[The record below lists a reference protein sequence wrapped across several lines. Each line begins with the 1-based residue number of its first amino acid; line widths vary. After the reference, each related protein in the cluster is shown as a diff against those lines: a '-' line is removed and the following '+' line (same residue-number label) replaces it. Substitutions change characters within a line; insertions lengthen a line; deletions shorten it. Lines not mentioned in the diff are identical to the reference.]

1 MSTIP
6 ALPSKDSET
15 FSNKI
20 EGLCMIHNLKNFY
33 YASRYEAKNLLNK
46 AIIHLIILMAPT
58 FCYSEPKVFFLGDSI
73 THGFGLPEDEGLIN
87 QLSNWFSNNDIT
99 VDFING
105 GVSGDTT
112 AGGLERLSWSL
123 TEDISAVVVALGS
136 NDVLRGFP
144 PEITK
149 ENLSAIIDI
158 AQSNKL
164 PVLLIGT
171 YAPGNYGQEYKSDFD
186 AIFIDLAEE
195 KNIAYIDSYLK
206 PLLDEVSKG
215 KDVMHLLQ
223 ADGLH
228 PNLNGVQVIVE
239 YVFPQL
245 LKFLQETNIIE

>member
-1 MSTIP
+1 
-6 ALPSKDSET
+6 
-15 FSNKI
+15 
-20 EGLCMIHNLKNFY
+20 MINNLKNFCY
-33 YASRYEAKNLLNK
+33 VNRYEAKSLLYK
-46 AIIHLIILMAPT
+46 AIIHLIILTVPT
-58 FCYSEPKVFFLGDSI
+58 FCYSDPKVFILGDSI
-73 THGFGLPEDEGLIN
+73 THGFGLPEEEGLVN
-87 QLSNWFSNNDIT
+87 QLSNWFSNNGT
-99 VDFING
+99 AVSFING

-123 TEDISAVVVALGS
+123 TEDISAVIVALGS

-158 AQSNKL
+158 AQGNKV

-171 YAPGNYGQEYKSDFD
+171 YAPGNYGKEYKSNFD
-186 AIFIDLAEE
+186 AIFTDLAEE

-228 PNLNGVQVIVE
+228 PNPNGVRVVVE
-239 YVFPQL
+239 YISPQL

>member
-1 MSTIP
+1 M
-6 ALPSKDSET
+6 L
-15 FSNKI
+15 
-20 EGLCMIHNLKNFY
+20 Y
-33 YASRYEAKNLLNK
+33 K
-46 AIIHLIILMAPT
+46 AIIYLIILTAPT
-58 FCYSEPKVFFLGDSI
+58 FCYSDPKVFILGDSI
-73 THGFGLPEDEGLIN
+73 THGFGLPEEEGLVN
-87 QLSNWFSNNDIT
+87 QLSNWFSNNGT
-99 VDFING
+99 AVSFING

-123 TEDISAVVVALGS
+123 TEDISAVIVALGS

-149 ENLSAIIDI
+149 ENLSAMIDI
-158 AQSNKL
+158 AQGNKV

-171 YAPGNYGQEYKSDFD
+171 YAPGNYGEEYKSNFD
-186 AIFIDLAEE
+186 AIFTDLAEE

-228 PNLNGVQVIVE
+228 PNPNGVRVVVE
-239 YVFPQL
+239 YISPQL

>member
-1 MSTIP
+1 M
-6 ALPSKDSET
+6 
-15 FSNKI
+15 
-20 EGLCMIHNLKNFY
+20 
-33 YASRYEAKNLLNK
+33 
-46 AIIHLIILMAPT
+46 PT
-58 FCYSEPKVFFLGDSI
+58 FCYSDPKVFILGDSI
-73 THGFGLPEDEGLIN
+73 THGFGLPEEEGLVN
-87 QLSNWFSNNDIT
+87 QLSNWFSNNGT
-99 VDFING
+99 AVSFING

-123 TEDISAVVVALGS
+123 TEDISAVIVALGS

-149 ENLSAIIDI
+149 ENLSAMIDI
-158 AQSNKL
+158 AQGNKV

-171 YAPGNYGQEYKSDFD
+171 YAPGNYGEEYKSNFD
-186 AIFIDLAEE
+186 AIFTDVAEE

-228 PNLNGVQVIVE
+228 PNPNGVRVVVE
-239 YVFPQL
+239 YISPQL

>member
-1 MSTIP
+1 
-6 ALPSKDSET
+6 
-15 FSNKI
+15 
-20 EGLCMIHNLKNFY
+20 MINNLKNFCY
-33 YASRYEAKNLLNK
+33 VSRYEAKSLLYK
-46 AIIHLIILMAPT
+46 AIIHLIILAAPT
-58 FCYSEPKVFFLGDSI
+58 FCYSDPKVFILGDSI
-73 THGFGLPEDEGLIN
+73 THGFGLPEEEGLVN
-87 QLSNWFSNNDIT
+87 QLSNWFSNNGT
-99 VDFING
+99 AVSFING

-123 TEDISAVVVALGS
+123 TEDISAVIVALGS

-149 ENLSAIIDI
+149 ENLSEMIDI
-158 AQSNKL
+158 AQGNKV

-171 YAPGNYGQEYKSDFD
+171 YAPGNYGEEYKSNFD
-186 AIFIDLAEE
+186 AIFTDLAEE

-228 PNLNGVQVIVE
+228 PNPNGVRVVVE
-239 YVFPQL
+239 YISPQL

>member
-1 MSTIP
+1 M
-6 ALPSKDSET
+6 L
-15 FSNKI
+15 
-20 EGLCMIHNLKNFY
+20 Y
-33 YASRYEAKNLLNK
+33 K
-46 AIIHLIILMAPT
+46 AIIHLIILTAPT
-58 FCYSEPKVFFLGDSI
+58 FCLSDPKVFILGDSI
-73 THGFGLPEDEGLIN
+73 THGFGLPEEEGLVN
-87 QLSNWFSNNDIT
+87 QLSNWFSNNGT
-99 VDFING
+99 AVSFING

-123 TEDISAVVVALGS
+123 TEDISAVIVALGS

-158 AQSNKL
+158 AQGNKV

-171 YAPGNYGQEYKSDFD
+171 YAPGNYGEEYKSNFD
-186 AIFIDLAEE
+186 AIFTDLAEE

-206 PLLDEVSKG
+206 PLLDKVSKG

-228 PNLNGVQVIVE
+228 PNPNGVRVVVE
-239 YVFPQL
+239 YISPQL

>member
-1 MSTIP
+1 M
-6 ALPSKDSET
+6 
-15 FSNKI
+15 
-20 EGLCMIHNLKNFY
+20 
-33 YASRYEAKNLLNK
+33 
-46 AIIHLIILMAPT
+46 PT
-58 FCYSEPKVFFLGDSI
+58 FCYSDPKVFILGDSI
-73 THGFGLPEDEGLIN
+73 THGFGLPEEEGLVN
-87 QLSNWFSNNDIT
+87 QLSNWFSNNGT
-99 VDFING
+99 AVSFING

-123 TEDISAVVVALGS
+123 TEDISAVIVALGS

-158 AQSNKL
+158 AQGNKV

-171 YAPGNYGQEYKSDFD
+171 YAPGNYGEEYKSNFD
-186 AIFIDLAEE
+186 AIFTDLAEE

-228 PNLNGVQVIVE
+228 PNPNGVRVVVE
-239 YVFPQL
+239 YISPQI

>member
-1 MSTIP
+1 M
-6 ALPSKDSET
+6 L
-15 FSNKI
+15 
-20 EGLCMIHNLKNFY
+20 H
-33 YASRYEAKNLLNK
+33 K
-46 AIIHLIILMAPT
+46 AIINLIILTAPT
-58 FCYSEPKVFFLGDSI
+58 FCYSDPKVFILGDSI
-73 THGFGLPEDEGLIN
+73 THGFGLPEEEGLVN
-87 QLSNWFSNNDIT
+87 QLSNWFSNNGT
-99 VDFING
+99 AVSFING

-123 TEDISAVVVALGS
+123 TEDISAVIVALGS

-149 ENLSAIIDI
+149 ENLSEMIDI
-158 AQSNKL
+158 AQGNKV

-171 YAPGNYGQEYKSDFD
+171 YAPGNYGEEYKSNFD
-186 AIFIDLAEE
+186 AIFTDLAEE

-228 PNLNGVQVIVE
+228 PNPHGVRVVVE
-239 YVFPQL
+239 YISPQL

>member
-1 MSTIP
+1 
-6 ALPSKDSET
+6 
-15 FSNKI
+15 
-20 EGLCMIHNLKNFY
+20 MINNLKNFCY
-33 YASRYEAKNLLNK
+33 VSRYEAKSLLYK
-46 AIIHLIILMAPT
+46 AIIHLIILTAPT
-58 FCYSEPKVFFLGDSI
+58 FCYSDPKVFILGDSI
-73 THGFGLPEDEGLIN
+73 THGFGLPEEEGLVN
-87 QLSNWFSNNDIT
+87 QLSNWFSNNGT
-99 VDFING
+99 AVSFING

-123 TEDISAVVVALGS
+123 TEDISAVIVALGS

-158 AQSNKL
+158 AQGNKV

-171 YAPGNYGQEYKSDFD
+171 YAPGNYGEEYKSNFD
-186 AIFIDLAEE
+186 AIFTDLAEE

-228 PNLNGVQVIVE
+228 PNPHGVRVVVE
-239 YVFPQL
+239 YISPQL